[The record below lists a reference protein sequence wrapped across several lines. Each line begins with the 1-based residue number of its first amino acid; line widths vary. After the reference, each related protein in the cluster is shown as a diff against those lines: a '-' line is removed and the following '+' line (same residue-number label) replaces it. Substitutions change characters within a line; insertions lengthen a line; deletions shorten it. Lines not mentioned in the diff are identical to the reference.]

1 MFVESAYS
9 GEQYVKQRAL
19 DEQFVE
25 TKTEGGK
32 TRASPQFSSSSA
44 APATVEAFCDMT
56 QDGLAAKVGSG
67 LVQHFNLQI
76 KTQQR
81 MHCLFQS
88 LFLKSSFCR

>member
-9 GEQYVKQRAL
+9 GEQHVKQRAL

-32 TRASPQFSSSSA
+32 RGQVPQFSSSSA
-44 APATVEAFCDMT
+44 APATVEAFSDTT

-81 MHCLFQS
+81 MHAFFNHFS
-88 LFLKSSFCR
+88 LK